1 MVTAGWGSS
10 LSVSPTTRNFYFCS
24 RFFPRNWQKELSCE
38 LAVLQSDI
46 PSADDLIPKIEQE
59 LGTSQLEDLLKEV
72 KEKEAKIEEKI
83 DPKPN

>member
-1 MVTAGWGSS
+1 MSEVLGGILTVECEMVTAGWGSS

-59 LGTSQLEDLLKEV
+59 LGSAAALYS
-72 KEKEAKIEEKI
+72 AF
-83 DPKPN
+83 